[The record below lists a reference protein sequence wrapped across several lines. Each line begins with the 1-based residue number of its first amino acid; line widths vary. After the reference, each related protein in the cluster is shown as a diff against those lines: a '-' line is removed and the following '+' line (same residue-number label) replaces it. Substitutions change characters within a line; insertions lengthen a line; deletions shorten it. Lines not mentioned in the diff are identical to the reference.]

1 MVKLNSSTRNSADRS
16 MSIPHI
22 LHGKKIV
29 LGITGCIAAYKANL
43 LVREYI
49 RRGAEVKV
57 VMTPSAAEFVT
68 PMTLAA
74 LSRNEV
80 IQQIFPRDQKGN
92 VSLGTWHIDLGL
104 WADLMVIAPASVN
117 TVAKLA
123 YGFCDNALTTLA
135 AAMRAKILLCPAADM
150 DMYENPRNRRNLEI
164 LEGDGYYVL
173 PAEEGELASG
183 LKGIGRLPE
192 IAKIVEAT
200 ESLLLGAE
208 KDLTGKHLVVT
219 AGPTFEDID
228 PVRFIG
234 NRSTGKMGY
243 EIAKAAYLRGA
254 TVTLVT
260 GPSSLPVYPEIRT
273 VKVRSASEML
283 DAVTQSLNGADALIM
298 AAAVADYAPAE
309 YQQLKMKKQASGTTL
324 PLQRTPDILASLRDI
339 PLPKVGF
346 ALETDREKENALKK
360 LREKGLTFI
369 ALNSLNDPG
378 SGFEVDTNKITLFY
392 NDGTEEALPLAQ
404 KFAVAHTLLD
414 RLKKVLPV

>member
-16 MSIPHI
+16 MSIHHI

-183 LKGIGRLPE
+183 LKVSEGFRKSQKLWKPLNPFFLVQKKTWPE
-192 IAKIVEAT
+192 NTWSLQPAPLLKILT
-200 ESLLLGAE
+200 RCGLL
-208 KDLTGKHLVVT
+208 VT
-219 AGPTFEDID
+219 AQPEKWGMKSLRLRTFG
-228 PVRFIG
+228 VQ
-234 NRSTGKMGY
+234 
-243 EIAKAAYLRGA
+243 
-254 TVTLVT
+254 
-260 GPSSLPVYPEIRT
+260 SLP
-273 VKVRSASEML
+273 S
-283 DAVTQSLNGADALIM
+283 
-298 AAAVADYAPAE
+298 
-309 YQQLKMKKQASGTTL
+309 
-324 PLQRTPDILASLRDI
+324 
-339 PLPKVGF
+339 
-346 ALETDREKENALKK
+346 
-360 LREKGLTFI
+360 
-369 ALNSLNDPG
+369 
-378 SGFEVDTNKITLFY
+378 
-392 NDGTEEALPLAQ
+392 
-404 KFAVAHTLLD
+404 
-414 RLKKVLPV
+414 